1 MAVRALAMASYFE
14 ELEDPRIERTRKDS
28 LVDIICLS
36 ICAVIAG
43 AEGWEDIEE
52 FGRQKEAWLRQHL
65 RLEHGIPSHDTIS
78 RVFRA
83 LKPQAARAQP
93 QRRGP

>member
-1 MAVRALAMASYFE
+1 MALRALAMASYFE
-14 ELEDPRIERTRKDS
+14 ELVDPRIERTRKHT

-52 FGRQKEAWLRQHL
+52 FGCLKEDWLRRHL

-78 RVFRA
+78 SSRRR
-83 LKPQAARAQP
+83 LKPRSGNGSAC
-93 QRRGP
+93 